1 MTIIMKVSSSTVMI
15 TFLLLLI
22 TIWSYSSGLERWIWS
37 QCCRTLIKVFCST
50 TCQRQ
55 RMGVNWQTCLLPLTS
70 LHTLLIPL
78 MLLYHVT
85 QVFLHHYASISPSIQ
100 KHICYICSCHML
112 LYTINAMMQEFHSHA
127 PDTYQCHKFFLCMTL
142 PQQTLKKHCWDCLII
157 RIRSNIISRLG
168 EIVMTKKK

>member
-1 MTIIMKVSSSTVMI
+1 MTIIMKVSFSTI
-15 TFLLLLI
+15 KIIFLLLII

-85 QVFLHHYASISPSIQ
+85 QVFLHHYASISLSIQ

-112 LYTINAMMQEFHSHA
+112 LYTTECDVPVPGIPGTGNFSCFWWYRNR
-127 PDTYQCHKFFLCMTL
+127 YQ
-142 PQQTLKKHCWDCLII
+142 KKLVPEKSIGSEPVSEKNGTGKSIGTGTGKNWYW
-157 RIRSNIISRLG
+157 
-168 EIVMTKKK
+168 